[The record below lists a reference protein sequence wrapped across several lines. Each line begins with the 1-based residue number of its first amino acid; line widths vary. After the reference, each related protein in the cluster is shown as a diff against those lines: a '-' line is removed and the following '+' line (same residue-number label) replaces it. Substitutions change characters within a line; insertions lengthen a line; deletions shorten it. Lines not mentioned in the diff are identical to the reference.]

1 MAMIS
6 DIRERAGDQLPN
18 VLLKIIL
25 VYISVYLFLC
35 GFVLATCVFMS
46 NADDSPEVSLNFG
59 QHPIRSIMLLV
70 LVAVPLLLMIRF
82 GLGGARVWLC
92 LRLFAGAVAAI
103 GVYAILTP
111 NGMLQAFTADG
122 SIRFGTGI
130 VYAISSVIVLLL
142 SAIPGLRQRLAAGF

>member
-59 QHPIRSIMLLV
+59 QHPIRSIML